1 VAVADAELLAETR
14 AFNAQLEALLAE
26 APRVYEIP
34 IEESRAGRRDGRGP
48 FPPPV
53 YLPQARDLTIP
64 SRGGDLRLRILAPES
79 ESTGVY
85 LHIHGGGFA
94 VGAADLQ
101 DVPLWQLVEATG
113 LCAVSVDYRLA
124 PEHPYP
130 AGPDDCEDAALWL
143 LEHGLEELGAPNRLA
158 IGGES
163 AGGHLAALTLIRLRD
178 RHGIRDA
185 FRAANLVFG
194 VFDLSGTPSR
204 RRWGN
209 RELVLSAPTM
219 NWFEDAFLPGFDVEQ
234 RRDPDVSPLYADLSG
249 LPPALFTVGTLDALL
264 DDTLFMHA
272 RWQVAG
278 SPAELRVYEEGV
290 HGFVAFPIGIAR
302 AANDEI
308 HAFLRRAVVD

>member
-1 VAVADAELLAETR
+1 MAIADAELLAETR
-14 AFNAQLEALLAE
+14 AFNAQLETLLAE
-26 APRVYEIP
+26 APRIYEIP
-34 IEESRAGRRDGRGP
+34 IEETRAGRREGRGP

-53 YLPQARDLTIP
+53 YLPQARDLTVP

-79 ESTGVY
+79 EATGVY

-101 DVPLWQLVEATG
+101 DVPLWELVEATG

-163 AGGHLAALTLIRLRD
+163 AGAHLAALTLIRLRD
-178 RHGIRDA
+178 RHAIRDA

-234 RRDPDVSPLYADLSG
+234 RRDPDVSPLYADVSG

-264 DDTLFMHA
+264 DDSLFMHA
-272 RWQVAG
+272 RWQAAG
-278 SPAELRVYEEGV
+278 NPAELRVYEEGV

-302 AANDEI
+302 TANDEI